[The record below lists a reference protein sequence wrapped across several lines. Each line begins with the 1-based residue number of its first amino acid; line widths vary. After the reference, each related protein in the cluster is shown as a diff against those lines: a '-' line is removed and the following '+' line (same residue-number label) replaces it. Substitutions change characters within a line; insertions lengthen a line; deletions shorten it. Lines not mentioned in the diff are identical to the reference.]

1 MNRIQAHV
9 QRALRD
15 GEEGFTMIMT
25 VLGLALVAM
34 LATVAVTAVQG
45 DSNMT
50 YRDFSRKQAYE
61 AAKAGIDEYAY
72 HLHKDNGYWAKCTN
86 VGTPTA
92 VNQKGSTTNRR
103 YVPGTTS
110 ASYAIEL
117 LPVTGYSTCNS
128 TTIATATAS
137 MLQPSGT
144 MKGTFQVR
152 STGFAGKSKVSIVAT
167 FKPASFLD
175 YVYFTQLE
183 TSDPVTYTTE
193 TEIKG
198 AYTQCSKT
206 LAEGRYEAKI
216 PGTNKYCDAISFVSG
231 DNIKGPMHTND
242 AFAICG
248 KPTLGRNANDPIEV
262 SAPPQGWYQ
271 TKDIPHS
278 GSACSGTPNFAGT
291 FTTNSPALL
300 PPSTNA
306 ALATLT
312 ESQFRYKGQV
322 RICLSGSSMTV
333 RTGTT
338 STCSGGTT
346 VYSGAQPANGIVYVE
361 NIACSGAY
369 SPFLTQYETTSE
381 CGNVY
386 VQGTYSKP
394 LTIAAGNDIVV
405 SGNITQTGEEGV
417 LGLIANNFIRVYHP
431 VERKYNSTSKE
442 YECNGNASGVVKNI
456 EIDAAIL
463 AINHSFI
470 VDSYNCGAELGNL
483 TVKGAIAQKY
493 RGAVGTSGGTGYLKN
508 YEYDERLHTIAPP
521 SFIEPVQ
528 SDWVIGRETVG

>member
-1 MNRIQAHV
+1 
-9 QRALRD
+9 
-15 GEEGFTMIMT
+15 MIMT
-25 VLGLALVAM
+25 VIGLSLVA
-34 LATVAVTAVQG
+34 LLTTVAVTAVNG
-45 DSNMT
+45 DSHVST
-50 YRDFSRKQAYE
+50 RDFTRKQAYE

-72 HLHKDNGYWAKCTN
+72 HLHKDTGYWAKCTN

-103 YVPGTTS
+103 PVPGTTN

-117 LPVTGYSTCNS
+117 IPATGQSTCDGS
-128 TTIATATAS
+128 SIAAATAS
-137 MLQPSGT
+137 MLEPIGS
-144 MKGTFQVR
+144 MKGTFRIR
-152 STGFAGKSKVSIVAT
+152 STGFVGSSEVSITAT

-183 TSDPVTYTTE
+183 TSDPVTYGNENT
-193 TEIKG
+193 IKG
-198 AYTQCSKT
+198 AYEQCSKT
-206 LAEGRYEAKI
+206 LAGGRYTATI
-216 PGTNKYCDAISFVSG
+216 PNSGGKYCDAISFVHG

-242 AFAICG
+242 AFAICED
-248 KPTLGRNANDPIEV
+248 PTLGRNANDPVEV
-262 SAPPQGWYQ
+262 SAPSPGWYS
-271 TKDIPHS
+271 TTNIPHS
-278 GSACSGTPNFAGT
+278 GSNCTGNPNFAGT

-300 PPSTNA
+300 PPTTNSS
-306 ALATLT
+306 LATLA
-312 ESQFRYKGQV
+312 EPAFKFKGQV
-322 RICLSGSSMTV
+322 RICLTGATMTV
-333 RTGTT
+333 RTG
-338 STCSGGTT
+338 SAKTCEGGT
-346 VYSGAQPANGIVYVE
+346 VAYSGAQPANGIVYVE

-369 SPFLTQYETTSE
+369 SPFETKYEETAAAKE

-394 LTIAAGNDIVV
+394 LTIAAGNDIVID
-405 SGNITQTGEEGV
+405 GNITKTSEEAV
-417 LGLIANNFIRVYHP
+417 LGLIANNFIRVYHQTELFTWVDSFGRTRSECRNTEEKFENP
-431 VERKYNSTSKE
+431 V
-442 YECNGNASGVVKNI
+442 I
-456 EIDAAIL
+456 EAAIL

-470 VDSYNCGAELGNL
+470 VDSYNCGAKLGTL

>member
-1 MNRIQAHV
+1 
-9 QRALRD
+9 
-15 GEEGFTMIMT
+15 MIMT

-34 LATVAVTAVQG
+34 LAAVAVTAVQG
-45 DSNMT
+45 DSHMT
-50 YRDFSRKQAYE
+50 FRDYSRKQAYE
-61 AAKAGIDEYAY
+61 AAKAGLDEYAY

-92 VNQKGSTTNRR
+92 VNQPGSTTNRR
-103 YVPGTTS
+103 TVPGSTS

-117 LPVTGYSTCNS
+117 LPVSGYSTCDGTNIS
-128 TTIATATAS
+128 TATAS

-144 MKGTFQVR
+144 MKGTFRVR
-152 STGFAGKSKVSIVAT
+152 STGFAGETQVSITAT

-183 TSDPVTYTTE
+183 TSDPVTYSTE
-193 TEIKG
+193 SEIKG
-198 AYTQCSKT
+198 AYEQCSKT
-206 LAEGRYEAKI
+206 MAEGRYKTSI
-216 PGTNKYCDAISFVSG
+216 PNSGGNYCDVISFVSG

-248 KPTLGRNANDPIEV
+248 KPTLGRNANDPVEV
-262 SAPPQGWYQ
+262 SAPPQGWYS
-271 TKDIPHS
+271 TKEIEHS
-278 GSACSGTPNFAGT
+278 GSSCTGTPNFAGT

-300 PPSTNA
+300 PPATNA
-306 ALATLT
+306 SLASLA
-312 ESQFRYKGQV
+312 EAQFRFKGQV
-322 RICLSGSSMTV
+322 KICLSGATMTV
-333 RTGTT
+333 RTGST
-338 STCSGGTT
+338 STCSGGTV
-346 VYSGAQPANGIVYVE
+346 VYSGALPANGIIYVE
-361 NIACSGAY
+361 NISCTGAY
-369 SPFLTQYETTSE
+369 SPFLTQYEATSE

-405 SGNITQTGEEGV
+405 TGNITQTSEEAV

-431 VERKYNSTSKE
+431 VERRFNSTRNQ
-442 YECNGNASGVVKNI
+442 YECNGNAAGILKNL

-470 VDSYNCGAELGNL
+470 VDSYNCGAELGTL
-483 TVKGAIAQKY
+483 TVQGAIAQKY